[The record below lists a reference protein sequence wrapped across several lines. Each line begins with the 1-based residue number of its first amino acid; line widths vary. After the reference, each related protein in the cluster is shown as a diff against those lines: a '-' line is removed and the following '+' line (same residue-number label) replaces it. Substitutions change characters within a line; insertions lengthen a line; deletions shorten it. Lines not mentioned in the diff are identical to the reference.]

1 MLIVDDT
8 AAPHYQSWHSWSSW
22 RQEKSKR
29 KSFPLLRRTL
39 VGVIGKTTSRFI
51 QHLGKHV
58 WLRAEGEKASSS
70 KLLPSRPVDLERLS
84 NVDLDDKL
92 DLERL
97 SNVALDDKLSKV
109 ALVSRLFVD
118 RSDVDERCTLSLCS
132 QVIYLH

>member
-1 MLIVDDT
+1 M
-8 AAPHYQSWHSWSSW
+8 AP
-22 RQEKSKR
+22 REVQEEELP
-29 KSFPLLRRTL
+29 PLEENLG
-39 VGVIGKTTSRFI
+39 GVIGKIIWRFI
-51 QHLGKHV
+51 QHLEKRV

-97 SNVALDDKLSKV
+97 SNVDLDDKLSKV
-109 ALVSRLFVD
+109 ALFSRLFVD

>member
-1 MLIVDDT
+1 MLSVDDT

-39 VGVIGKTTSRFI
+39 VGVIGKIIWTFI
-51 QHLGKHV
+51 QHLEKRV
-58 WLRAEGEKASSS
+58 WLRADGEKASSS

-92 DLERL
+92 
-97 SNVALDDKLSKV
+97 SKV
-109 ALVSRLFVD
+109 ALFSRLIVD

-132 QVIYLH
+132 QVIYLR